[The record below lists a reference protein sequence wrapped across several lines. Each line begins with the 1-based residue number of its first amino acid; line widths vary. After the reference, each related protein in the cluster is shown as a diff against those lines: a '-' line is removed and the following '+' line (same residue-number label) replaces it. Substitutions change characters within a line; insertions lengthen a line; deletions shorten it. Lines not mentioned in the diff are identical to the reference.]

1 MKAMLD
7 SNICIYLMNRRAG
20 IVERGPL
27 HECCISTIVLGELN
41 TDA

>member
-1 MKAMLD
+1 MKMMLD
-7 SNICIYLMNRRAG
+7 SNTCVCLMHRRTG